1 MQNPLSRNVAKLK
14 DYWHWATEGQ
24 RDMIRLGVGLLVFI
38 LLAVA
43 VFTFGKPWWHR
54 WQHEQALVQAHE
66 FARQRDYR
74 STLLALRRATEL
86 APDDIDT
93 WKETAHYLSELGLPE
108 AVVAR
113 QNVALLAPQDIGLR
127 LAVVTEALRF
137 GQTEVAETT
146 AAGINAASRQ
156 EVAFHRLAAALAVAL
171 GRSAELEEHLAA
183 IVAACP
189 GDEQARFNLMA
200 VRLWSGDAT
209 ASAQAQAELE
219 TLLDRRPVRIR
230 AALELLKY
238 AARTRDPAR
247 VDRLVSLLL
256 DRFGAPAG
264 MMQVVVKGE
273 PVGWYAWLDTLK
285 SGAAASG
292 PDDVARVARW
302 FGDIGQARETLLWL
316 EGLPP
321 EVRNSTEVASAAAD
335 LAAGVDELRRLG
347 ALLRAGA
354 WGAWPDD
361 AITLSLASRVQQ
373 LRLSD
378 LRARQTWADA
388 VTACDDSLVGLRA
401 LVRLASWWHDDPG
414 EELALETIIKRR
426 PQALWACDALRVIY
440 ARRGDLPKL
449 WRLYDEW
456 TQRVPGDLKVRSE
469 WVRLG
474 CILGSVSPEMVKQV
488 QDWFDASPGNPA
500 AMLAWAQVLWQRHR
514 AREAL
519 PLLVLMPAEQRDS
532 PGVVFWL
539 ALVQAD
545 LGQKEAARD
554 SLVRALRPGMGKE
567 EKDLLQVAAETVDL
581 KLEGGP

>member
-1 MQNPLSRNVAKLK
+1 MAKMK

-24 RDMIRLGVGLLVFI
+24 RDMIRLGVGLVGLI
-38 LLAVA
+38 LLMVA
-43 VFTFGKPWWHR
+43 AFVFGKPWWHR
-54 WQHEQALVQAHE
+54 WQHGQALVQARE
-66 FARQRDYR
+66 FAQQRDYR

-86 APDDIDT
+86 APDDIGT
-93 WKETAHYLSELGLPE
+93 WKETANYLSELGLPE

-113 QNVALLAPQDIGLR
+113 QNVAALAPQEIGLR

-156 EVAFHRLAAALAVAL
+156 DVAFHRLAAALAVAL
-171 GRSAELEEHLAA
+171 GRSQELEEHLAA
-183 IVAACP
+183 IVAARP
-189 GDEQARFNLMA
+189 GDEQARFNLTA
-200 VRLWSGDAT
+200 VRLWSGDVT
-209 ASAQAQAELE
+209 ASTQAQAELE
-219 TLLDRRPVRIR
+219 TLLDSRPVRIR

-238 AARTRDPAR
+238 AARARDPAR

-264 MMQVVVKGE
+264 MMHVVVKGE
-273 PVGWYAWLDTLK
+273 PVGWYAWLDLLK

-302 FGDIGQARETLLWL
+302 LGDIGQARETLLWI

-321 EVRNSTEVASAAAD
+321 EARNSTEVASAAAD

-347 ALLRAGA
+347 SLLRAGA
-354 WGAWPDD
+354 WGAWPED
-361 AITLSLASRVQQ
+361 AITLALASRVQQ
-373 LRLSD
+373 LRVSK
-378 LRARQTWADA
+378 LRSQQTWIDA

-401 LVRLASWWHDDPG
+401 LVRLASWWHDEPG

-449 WRLYDEW
+449 WQLYDAW
-456 TQRVPGDLKVRSE
+456 TQRVPGDLKVRAE

-474 CILGSVSPEMVKQV
+474 CVLGSVSPEMVKQAE
-488 QDWFDASPGNPA
+488 DWFEAAPGDPA
-500 AMLAWAQVLWQRHR
+500 AMLAWAQVLWRQNRP
-514 AREAL
+514 REAL
-519 PLLVLMPAEQRDS
+519 PLLVLMPVEQKDK
-532 PGVVFWL
+532 PAVIFWL

-545 LGQKEAARD
+545 LGQKEAARA
-554 SLVRALRPGMGKE
+554 SLVRALRPDLGKE
-567 EKDLLQVAAETVDL
+567 EKDLLQIAAEKVNL
-581 KLEGGP
+581 KWEGGP